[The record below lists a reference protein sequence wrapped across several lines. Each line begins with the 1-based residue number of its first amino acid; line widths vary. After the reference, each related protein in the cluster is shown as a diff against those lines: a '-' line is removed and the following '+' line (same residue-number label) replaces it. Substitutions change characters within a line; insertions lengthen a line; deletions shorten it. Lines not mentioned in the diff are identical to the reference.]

1 MPCQVKS
8 KNNIRRLND
17 KSTFY
22 YWAQKNH
29 NEVAFCEMKSDYQ
42 SNSRYEKEDNTGSFL
57 LDELEG

>member
-1 MPCQVKS
+1 MACQVKS

-57 LDELEG
+57 